1 MVRLVQVLAEAGNFR
16 KLCLSMEKKRSIFVA
31 DQLDLVAI
39 GMQNLF
45 RDDPNY
51 QVVGSANDGN
61 DVLAFLESNEVDIV
75 LLDVSLPGKDGIDT
89 TREICQK
96 NPKQIVIAYSLLDE
110 IEYINSMLIEGA
122 RGYIVKEASLEELHE
137 AFETVLKGGQYLS
150 AKARESVDKGY
161 QYTDKHIEGEYIGL
175 KNREREIIICIA
187 KEMTNK
193 EISEKLFISVETVR
207 THRKNLMHK
216 LNVKSAAGLV
226 KYAVDR
232 RWV

>member
-1 MVRLVQVLAEAGNFR
+1 M
-16 KLCLSMEKKRSIFVA
+16 SKKHSIFVA
-31 DQLDLVAI
+31 DQLDLVAA
-39 GMQNLF
+39 GLRDMF
-45 RDDPNY
+45 RDDESY
-51 QVVGSANDGN
+51 EVIGSANNGN
-61 DVLAFLESNEVDIV
+61 DVIAFLDTNSVDFV
-75 LLDVSLPGKDGIDT
+75 LLDVSVPGKDGIDT
-89 TREICQK
+89 MREIYRKNSNQK
-96 NPKQIVIAYSLLDE
+96 VIAYSLLNE

-137 AFETVLKGGQYLS
+137 AFEAVSNGEQYLS
-150 AKARESVDKGY
+150 EQARNSVEQGY
-161 QYTDKHIEGEYIGL
+161 QYTDKHMEGDYIGL
-175 KNREREIIICIA
+175 KDREREVIVCIA

-207 THRKNLMHK
+207 THRKNLMNK

>member
-1 MVRLVQVLAEAGNFR
+1 M
-16 KLCLSMEKKRSIFVA
+16 SKKQSIFVA
-31 DQLDLVAI
+31 DQLDLVAA
-39 GMQNLF
+39 GLRDMF
-45 RDDPNY
+45 RDDENY
-51 QVVGSANDGN
+51 EVIGSANNGN
-61 DVLAFLESNEVDIV
+61 DVIAFLLTNSVDLV

-89 TREICQK
+89 MREIYSNNPDQK
-96 NPKQIVIAYSLLDE
+96 VIAYSLLKE

-122 RGYIVKEASLEELHE
+122 KGYIVKEASLEELHE
-137 AFETVLKGGQYLS
+137 AFEEVLNGEQYLS
-150 AKARESVDKGY
+150 EQAKKSVEQGY
-161 QYTDKHIEGEYIGL
+161 QYTDKHMEGDYIGL
-175 KNREREIIICIA
+175 KDREREVIVCIA

-207 THRKNLMHK
+207 THRKNLMNK

>member
-1 MVRLVQVLAEAGNFR
+1 M
-16 KLCLSMEKKRSIFVA
+16 SKKHSIFVA
-31 DQLDLVAI
+31 DQLDLVAA
-39 GMQNLF
+39 GLRDMF
-45 RDDPNY
+45 RNDENY
-51 QVVGSANDGN
+51 EVIGSANNGN
-61 DVLAFLESNEVDIV
+61 DVIAFLETNSVDFV

-89 TREICQK
+89 MREIYRK
-96 NPKQIVIAYSLLDE
+96 NPDQKVIAYSLLKE

-137 AFETVLKGGQYLS
+137 AFEAVSDGEQYLS
-150 AKARESVDKGY
+150 EQARKSVEKGY
-161 QYTDKHIEGEYIGL
+161 QYTDKHMEGDYIGL
-175 KNREREIIICIA
+175 KDREREVIVCIA

-207 THRKNLMHK
+207 THRKNLMNK

>member
-1 MVRLVQVLAEAGNFR
+1 M
-16 KLCLSMEKKRSIFVA
+16 SKKHSIFVA
-31 DQLDLVAI
+31 DQLDLVAA
-39 GMQNLF
+39 GLRDMF
-45 RDDPNY
+45 RDDESY
-51 QVVGSANDGN
+51 EVIGSANNGN
-61 DVLAFLESNEVDIV
+61 DVIAFLDTNSVDFV

-89 TREICQK
+89 MREIYRKNSNQK
-96 NPKQIVIAYSLLDE
+96 VIAYSLLNE

-137 AFETVLKGGQYLS
+137 AFEAVSNGEQYLS
-150 AKARESVDKGY
+150 EQARNSVEQGY
-161 QYTDKHIEGEYIGL
+161 QYTDKHMEGDYIGL
-175 KNREREIIICIA
+175 KDREREVIVCIA

-207 THRKNLMHK
+207 THRKNLMNK